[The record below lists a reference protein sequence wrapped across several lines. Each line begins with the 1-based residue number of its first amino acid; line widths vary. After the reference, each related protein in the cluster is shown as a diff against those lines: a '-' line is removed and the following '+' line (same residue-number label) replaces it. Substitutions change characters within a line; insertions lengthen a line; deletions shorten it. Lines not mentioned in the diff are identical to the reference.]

1 MKSFGT
7 SKSFL
12 LTKDMEWETV
22 GEGVK
27 RKIMGYDDK
36 IMLVHVA
43 FEKGGLVLC
52 INTITHKSPMLPLAF
67 LK

>member
-43 FEKGGLVLC
+43 FEKRGDWSYAP
-52 INTITHKSPMLPLAF
+52 TPSLAR
-67 LK
+67 